1 MDFSG
6 AFFLLDM
13 LPKTGFF
20 QYFYAAVMS
29 ETTIIT
35 CNQSIVKVDQV
46 GFTQN

>member
-29 ETTIIT
+29 ETTIT
-35 CNQSIVKVDQV
+35 RNQSIVKVDQV